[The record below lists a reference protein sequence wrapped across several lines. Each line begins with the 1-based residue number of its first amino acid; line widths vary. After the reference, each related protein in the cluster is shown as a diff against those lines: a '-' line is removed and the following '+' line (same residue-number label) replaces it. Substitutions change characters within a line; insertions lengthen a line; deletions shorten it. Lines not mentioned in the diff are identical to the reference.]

1 MFGCFVICGKLKA
14 FLKKFWV
21 YKWVASKFDVF
32 FLENYGLQNFSQNFR
47 DLYIK
52 IHRQW
57 GFRVDCYEIRGPF
70 WEIIDWKHIVLK
82 V

>member
-32 FLENYGLQNFSQNFR
+32 FWKIMGCKIFPKILETCTSKF
-47 DLYIK
+47 
-52 IHRQW
+52 
-57 GFRVDCYEIRGPF
+57 
-70 WEIIDWKHIVLK
+70 IDSGVFGWIVTKLEVLFGK
-82 V
+82 S